1 MNSKSKKIENK
12 SKKMKYSDSNF
23 IKIWNLKLALL
34 QQATINFPKMMFS
47 SDMLAGTILF
57 ACTVTVP
64 YMGHDS

>member
-1 MNSKSKKIENK
+1 
-12 SKKMKYSDSNF
+12 MKYSDSNF
-23 IKIWNLKLALL
+23 IKIGNLKLALL
-34 QQATINFPKMMFS
+34 QQATIDFPKMMFS